1 MPRKTSAA
9 TSQPVLR
16 SQCLDSSTAHPTVER
31 AGCSRRARPASRQ
44 PRALPNHCRR
54 HHSASPHARM
64 RSWRER
70 RETFV
75 KNLIA
80 QPPPLARR
88 VAGLALVRR
97 RAAQSA
103 ALAPQA
109 GQSGCHGN
117 KGKSGTPPREKWS
130 ARLLSLEG
138 IFKSARFF
146 MLDGERGARKITL
159 FLSRDT

>member
-1 MPRKTSAA
+1 
-9 TSQPVLR
+9 
-16 SQCLDSSTAHPTVER
+16 
-31 AGCSRRARPASRQ
+31 
-44 PRALPNHCRR
+44 
-54 HHSASPHARM
+54 M